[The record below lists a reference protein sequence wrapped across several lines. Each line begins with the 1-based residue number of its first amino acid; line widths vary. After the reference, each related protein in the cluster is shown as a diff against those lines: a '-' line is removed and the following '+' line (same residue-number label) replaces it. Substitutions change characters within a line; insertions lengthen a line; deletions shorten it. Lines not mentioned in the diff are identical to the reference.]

1 MTHEGIPSLISL
13 DLSYHL
19 ERDESSLR
27 RWLVGSLVFH
37 LVVALVAIN
46 VRFAP
51 TIEQPLSSYEVSL
64 VSLPALEK
72 PAPARTK
79 KTKSV
84 KRRARKSQPKPK
96 PKEKSLPPLPTK
108 TASERLSES
117 FAGAAQSIV
126 VPKTRTSQA
135 ESKPI
140 PQVKT
145 SSNSAEA
152 LENIKLPSQAPSLT
166 TAEPLAPRKPVT
178 IPKRASKK
186 PTKPKPS
193 AAKPRPAPKKSSQPK
208 MNLQE
213 ALKGI
218 KAPPKAP
225 ALTPLQPFAKASE
238 TEPSQAN
245 PDQLSKSLN
254 EKIQSV
260 HVPTRPKQRLRNT
273 NKTRAQARRNKNEPP
288 QPQQKRERLADS
300 LKEVLES
307 VNVPKLRDVAKT
319 PPSRPKSVK
328 PHAAKPD
335 RAPQVSKK
343 FRAEIDQQLAKLKI
357 PDVAPIESIRT
368 RLQLQSE
375 DSDSSSAAS
384 SSTASSSSKNSKG
397 QNRYLGLVQA
407 KIDQQWV
414 APPVAAN
421 EDNLQVVLKF
431 RILRSGKVT
440 NLGIDRGSGNPYYDS
455 AAKRAVQAAAP
466 LPPFPSDITDS
477 YLDVRYNFI
486 LGDSS
491 S

>member
-13 DLSYHL
+13 DLSYYPQ
-19 ERDESSLR
+19 RDESSLR
-27 RWLVGSLVFH
+27 RWLVSSLVFH

-46 VRFAP
+46 LRFSP

-72 PAPARTK
+72 PTPSRSKA
-79 KTKSV
+79 KSV
-84 KRRARKSQPKPK
+84 KRRARKTQPKPR
-96 PKEKSLPPLPTK
+96 PKEKTLPPLPTK
-108 TASERLSES
+108 TSSERLSES

-126 VPKTRTSQA
+126 VPKTRTSQPQ
-135 ESKPI
+135 SKPV
-140 PQVKT
+140 PEVKT
-145 SSNSAEA
+145 SSDSSAA

-166 TAEPLAPRKPVT
+166 TAERLAPRKPVK
-178 IPKRASKK
+178 IPKRA
-186 PTKPKPS
+186 PKR
-193 AAKPRPAPKKSSQPK
+193 AAKPAPSAPTRRPTPKKSSPPK
-208 MNLQE
+208 MILQE

-225 ALTPLQPFAKASE
+225 ALTPLQPFTKASE
-238 TEPSQAN
+238 VDPLPEN
-245 PDQLSKSLN
+245 PDQLSQSLK

-260 HVPTRPKQRLRNT
+260 HVPSRPKQKVRKT
-273 NKTRAQARRNKNEPP
+273 NKARSQAKRTKKDPP
-288 QPQQKRERLADS
+288 RPEKKRERLADS

-307 VNVPKLRDVAKT
+307 VNVPKLRDVSKT
-319 PPSRPKSVK
+319 PPRRPE
-328 PHAAKPD
+328 PIKPD
-335 RAPQVSKK
+335 RDPPVSKK
-343 FRAEIDQQLAKLKI
+343 FRTEIDQQLAKLRI

-368 RLQLQSE
+368 RLQLQEVKPGDSE
-375 DSDSSSAAS
+375 SAS
-384 SSTASSSSKNSKG
+384 SPSTASSSSKNSKG
-397 QNRYLGLVQA
+397 QNRYLGLIQA

-431 RILRSGKVT
+431 RILRSGAVT

-455 AAKRAVQAAAP
+455 AAKRAVQAADP
-466 LPPFPSDITDS
+466 LPPFPSDITES